1 MRGGRRPQV
10 QFKDLE
16 VDYKDLDSLRQFVG
30 ETGKIVPSRITGAS
44 ARFQRNLAK
53 QVKRARTTM
62 NVILL
67 ERLNNLGD
75 LGDEVSVKPGFARN
89 YLIPQQKAVQANAA
103 NREVFEGRRA
113 ELEAA
118 ANELLTAAQ
127 ARAEKLQDQIV
138 TIMMKSG
145 EEGRL
150 YGSVGTQNIADA
162 LVADSFEVERSE
174 VRMPEGAIRALGE
187 YDIALQLH
195 SDVTVNIKV
204 AVVEE

>member
-1 MRGGRRPQV
+1 
-10 QFKDLE
+10 
-16 VDYKDLDSLRQFVG
+16 
-30 ETGKIVPSRITGAS
+30 
-44 ARFQRNLAK
+44 
-53 QVKRARTTM
+53 M

-89 YLIPQQKAVQANAA
+89 YLIPQQKAVQASAA

-113 ELEAA
+113 ELEKA
-118 ANELLTAAQ
+118 ANELLAAAQ
-127 ARAEKLQDQIV
+127 ARAEKLQDHIV

-162 LVADSFEVERSE
+162 LVAEGFEVERSE
-174 VRMPEGAIRALGE
+174 VRMPEGVIRALGE

>member
-1 MRGGRRPQV
+1 
-10 QFKDLE
+10 
-16 VDYKDLDSLRQFVG
+16 
-30 ETGKIVPSRITGAS
+30 
-44 ARFQRNLAK
+44 
-53 QVKRARTTM
+53 M

-75 LGDEVSVKPGFARN
+75 LGDEVSVRAGFARN

-103 NREVFEGRRA
+103 NREVFESRRA
-113 ELEAA
+113 ELEKA
-118 ANELLTAAQ
+118 ANELLSAAQ
-127 ARAEKLQDQIV
+127 ARAAKLEDHIV

-162 LVADSFEVERSE
+162 LVAEGFDVERSE

-187 YDIALQLH
+187 FDIALQLH

>member
-1 MRGGRRPQV
+1 
-10 QFKDLE
+10 
-16 VDYKDLDSLRQFVG
+16 
-30 ETGKIVPSRITGAS
+30 
-44 ARFQRNLAK
+44 
-53 QVKRARTTM
+53 M

-103 NREVFEGRRA
+103 NRELFEGRRA
-113 ELEAA
+113 ELEKA
-118 ANELLTAAQ
+118 ANELLAAAQ
-127 ARAEKLQDQIV
+127 ARAEKLQDHIV

-162 LVADSFEVERSE
+162 LVAESFEVERSE

-187 YDIALQLH
+187 YDSALQLH

>member
-1 MRGGRRPQV
+1 
-10 QFKDLE
+10 
-16 VDYKDLDSLRQFVG
+16 
-30 ETGKIVPSRITGAS
+30 
-44 ARFQRNLAK
+44 
-53 QVKRARTTM
+53 M

-75 LGDEVSVKPGFARN
+75 LGDEVFVKPGFARN

>member
-1 MRGGRRPQV
+1 
-10 QFKDLE
+10 
-16 VDYKDLDSLRQFVG
+16 
-30 ETGKIVPSRITGAS
+30 
-44 ARFQRNLAK
+44 
-53 QVKRARTTM
+53 M

-89 YLIPQQKAVQANAA
+89 FLIPQQKAVQANAA
-103 NREVFEGRRA
+103 NREIFEGRRA
-113 ELEAA
+113 ELEKN
-118 ANELLTAAQ
+118 ANERLGEAQ
-127 ARAEKLQDQIV
+127 DRAEKLQDYVATIV
-138 TIMMKSG
+138 MKAG

-162 LVADSFEVERSE
+162 LVAEGHQVERSE

-187 YDIALQLH
+187 FDIALQLH

-204 AVVEE
+204 AVVEA

>member
-1 MRGGRRPQV
+1 
-10 QFKDLE
+10 
-16 VDYKDLDSLRQFVG
+16 
-30 ETGKIVPSRITGAS
+30 
-44 ARFQRNLAK
+44 
-53 QVKRARTTM
+53 M

-103 NREVFEGRRA
+103 NREVFEARRA
-113 ELEAA
+113 ELEKN
-118 ANELLTAAQ
+118 ANDKLGIAQ
-127 ARAEKLQDQIV
+127 SRAEKLHEHIV

-162 LVADSFEVERSE
+162 LVMTWSAAKCVC
-174 VRMPEGAIRALGE
+174 PRALFVHWVNMTSRCSC
-187 YDIALQLH
+187 IQMSWSTLRLQWLRN
-195 SDVTVNIKV
+195 SPPRYCYRAEKKRV
-204 AVVEE
+204 

>member
-1 MRGGRRPQV
+1 
-10 QFKDLE
+10 
-16 VDYKDLDSLRQFVG
+16 
-30 ETGKIVPSRITGAS
+30 
-44 ARFQRNLAK
+44 
-53 QVKRARTTM
+53 M

-138 TIMMKSG
+138 TIMMKSV

-150 YGSVGTQNIADA
+150 YGSVGPKI
-162 LVADSFEVERSE
+162 LP
-174 VRMPEGAIRALGE
+174 MPW
-187 YDIALQLH
+187 
-195 SDVTVNIKV
+195 
-204 AVVEE
+204 